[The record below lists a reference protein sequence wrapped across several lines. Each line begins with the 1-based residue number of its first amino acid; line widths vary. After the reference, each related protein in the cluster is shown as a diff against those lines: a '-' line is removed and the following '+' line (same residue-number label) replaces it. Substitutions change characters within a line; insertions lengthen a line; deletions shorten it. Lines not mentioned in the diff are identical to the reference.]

1 MERKRCGGNAGACG
15 ALEGE
20 LHQLGCDYER
30 CTKCGGQFLY
40 CDCPE
45 DYADR
50 KRVPFFRLHWLCCQ
64 RCGAPW
70 PKFFNVP
77 DDVWQHYILS
87 LGDGNPLLCVD
98 CFNFIAELTDGGEYA
113 RKHGGPIMNGDPA
126 YSERVRLRRAG
137 GATAWCFARLRVGL
151 FTQHFLARAP
161 RVTRRS
167 GLFTIAL
174 NKPGI
179 IVPGGSDLAVY
190 GLPVGSDFRDYRL
203 CFSLWPQTAGFG
215 DFAPRPPI

>member
-1 MERKRCGGNAGACG
+1 GREQVPRFLAVGPGAGMARHGRQGKAWRAARLGRGGLGKPIMLGGAVGRQRGRGNAGACG

-20 LHQLGCDYER
+20 VHQFGCDDER

-70 PKFFNVP
+70 PEFFSVP
-77 DDVWQHYILS
+77 DDVWQHYILA
-87 LGDGNPLLCVD
+87 LGGGNPLLCVD

-113 RKHGGPIMNGDPA
+113 RQQGGPIMLRDPA
-126 YSERVRLRRAG
+126 WRERLKGGAR
-137 GATAWCFARLRVGL
+137 GATAWC
-151 FTQHFLARAP
+151 LA
-161 RVTRRS
+161 
-167 GLFTIAL
+167 G
-174 NKPGI
+174 
-179 IVPGGSDLAVY
+179 
-190 GLPVGSDFRDYRL
+190 
-203 CFSLWPQTAGFG
+203 
-215 DFAPRPPI
+215 